1 MFGQVFAHFSENPP
15 SEDKLDAKLWSPLDL
30 RGLSKE
36 ELVEQSPLRLLLALL
51 LRDLLDDGRLLSKG
65 V

>member
-1 MFGQVFAHFSENPP
+1 MFAHFSENPP
-15 SEDKLDAKLWSPLDL
+15 SEDKLEVKLCSPLDL
-30 RGLSKE
+30 SGLSKE
-36 ELVEQSPLRLLLALL
+36 ELVEQSPFRLLLALL